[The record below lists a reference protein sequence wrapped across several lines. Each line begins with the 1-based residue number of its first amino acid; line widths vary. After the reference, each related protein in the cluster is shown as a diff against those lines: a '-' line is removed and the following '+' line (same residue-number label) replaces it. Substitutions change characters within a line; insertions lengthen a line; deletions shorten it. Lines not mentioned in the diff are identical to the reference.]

1 MQKHML
7 MVWVTISKFLRIASL
22 NCVYAKIFQVNRVG
36 GLGLINETYL
46 SGYNKVTAVGWK

>member
-1 MQKHML
+1 MI
-7 MVWVTISKFLRIASL
+7 MVWVTISKFLMTTSL

-36 GLGLINETYL
+36 GIGLINETYL